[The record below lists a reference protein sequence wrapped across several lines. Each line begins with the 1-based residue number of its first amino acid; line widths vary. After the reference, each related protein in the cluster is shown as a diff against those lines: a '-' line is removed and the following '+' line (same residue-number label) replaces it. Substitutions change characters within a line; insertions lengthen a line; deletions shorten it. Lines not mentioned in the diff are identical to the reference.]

1 MKHNIKH
8 LSFGVMAVA
17 LGAAGF
23 AAQQNATATVD
34 TDDTTMANIEAI
46 SQIVFVE
53 YDNECSGPGPGCT
66 TGPYNWQPDLRGD
79 TEFE

>member
-53 YDNECSGPGPGCT
+53 YDSNCFDSGLGCT
-66 TGPYNWQPDLRGD
+66 KGPYHWRSDLRGN
-79 TEFE
+79 TEFQ